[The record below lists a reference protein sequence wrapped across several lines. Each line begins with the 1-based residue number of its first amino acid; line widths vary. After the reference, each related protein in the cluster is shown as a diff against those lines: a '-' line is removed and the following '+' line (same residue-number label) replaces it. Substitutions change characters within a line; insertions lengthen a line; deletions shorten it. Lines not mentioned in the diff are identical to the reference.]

1 MTNITSQTTNIS
13 SELINHDVQ
22 RLGNIKTLKSPKAQL
37 EKVSREFEAIF
48 ITKMLNTMNKTV
60 DKEGGI
66 FGNEDKY
73 MDKFKAFIYDEI
85 GRDIAANPR
94 TSVGFAKQIYSQMER
109 YLPKEPEVQTQAITS
124 IQAKNYEKEAT
135 KAVAQTKN
143 NVDREI

>member
-1 MTNITSQTTNIS
+1 MTNITSQTTNLS

-73 MDKFKAFIYDEI
+73 MDKFKAFI
-85 GRDIAANPR
+85 P
-94 TSVGFAKQIYSQMER
+94 
-109 YLPKEPEVQTQAITS
+109 LLVQTLQFLKKV
-124 IQAKNYEKEAT
+124 QNL
-135 KAVAQTKN
+135 
-143 NVDREI
+143 